1 MLHYDDVTFAFFA
14 RTYFCRSASVSLLSY
29 EVSLQNN
36 VSDFTMYESA
46 MNNDAMTTNLPKN
59 QPLDANISP
68 SPSTSETLSAQELSA
83 QQLAMKTSPTKGS
96 PVQKSTMPNELLED
110 NELLA
115 DHESAPDEH
124 TQELLQELSDDD
136 ELDELVDGELL
147 DEEDED
153 GDDAASVAGQ
163 AVPVIVDVTHTVV
176 EEEAGLRI
184 DKLASKVFT
193 DFSRAQ
199 LQGWITDGS
208 LLYNGSV
215 QKPKI
220 RVKAGDILHLS
231 TTLQQHSEDQPENI
245 DIEVVYEDDDVLVI
259 NKPVGMVVH
268 PGAGN
273 QTGTLVNALLYH
285 YPQQHHLPRAGLV
298 HRIDKDTSG
307 LLLIGKTKPAQ
318 MALMEQLK
326 DKSVYRHYQCVVAGD
341 AASLLRHRRIDAPIG
356 RHRNQRTKM
365 TVMTAGREA
374 VTHLLTVTPLNDNY
388 CLLDVSLETG
398 RTHQIRVHLS
408 HITYPIVGD
417 RVYGGRR
424 QLRAGLTEAQRQAI
438 NNFPR
443 QALHAYTLGFV
454 HPTTGEDI
462 EVTTPIPEDMQQL
475 MAVLSDGYDEE

>member
-1 MLHYDDVTFAFFA
+1 MND
-14 RTYFCRSASVSLLSY
+14 
-29 EVSLQNN
+29 N
-36 VSDFTMYESA
+36 A
-46 MNNDAMTTNLPKN
+46 MNNNPA
-59 QPLDANISP
+59 LDDQRVAKDLLA
-68 SPSTSETLSAQELSA
+68 TDELSDNNA
-83 QQLAMKTSPTKGS
+83 SDELDDGVA
-96 PVQKSTMPNELLED
+96 VDFDEENAELL
-110 NELLA
+110 
-115 DHESAPDEH
+115 
-124 TQELLQELSDDD
+124 DDD
-136 ELDELVDGELL
+136 ELL
-147 DEEDED
+147 DDEDED
-153 GDDAASVAGQ
+153 QDEESSYSDEPRVAGQ
-163 AVPVIVDVTHTVV
+163 PIPEVINVTHIVA
-176 EEEAGLRI
+176 ENEAGLRI
-184 DKLASKVFT
+184 DKVASLIFT

-199 LQGWITDGS
+199 LQGWIADGS
-208 LLYNGSV
+208 LLHNGKV
-215 QKPKI
+215 QKSKQ
-220 RVKAGDILHLS
+220 RVKPNDVLHLS
-231 TTLQQHSEDQPENI
+231 TTLQQHGEDQPENI
-245 DIEVVYEDDDVLVI
+245 DIEVVYEDEAVLVI

-318 MALMEQLK
+318 MALMAQLK

-341 AASLLRHRRIDAPIG
+341 QASLMRHRRIDAPIG

-374 VTHLLTVTPLNDNY
+374 VTHLLEVTALNDNY
-388 CLLDVSLETG
+388 TLLDVGLETG

-424 QLRAGLTEAQRQAI
+424 QLRSGLTDKQRETI
-438 NNFPR
+438 SNFPR
-443 QALHAYTLGFV
+443 QALHAYALGFV

-475 MAVLSDGYDEE
+475 IAVLSEGYFPE

>member
-1 MLHYDDVTFAFFA
+1 MSKSVT
-14 RTYFCRSASVSLLSY
+14 
-29 EVSLQNN
+29 NN
-36 VSDFTMYESA
+36 NT
-46 MNNDAMTTNLPKN
+46 MTTHLPPN
-59 QPLDANISP
+59 QSLDTDLSAQH
-68 SPSTSETLSAQELSA
+68 LSAQEPS
-83 QQLAMKTSPTKGS
+83 
-96 PVQKSTMPNELLED
+96 MPNKVLKSNESSDAKQLETDDRINAKPVSDDIIADDTLSQALED
-110 NELLA
+110 TVSEGSVSK
-115 DHESAPDEH
+115 D
-124 TQELLQELSDDD
+124 SDRLDD
-136 ELDELVDGELL
+136 EMI
-147 DEEDED
+147 EDYE
-153 GDDAASVAGQ
+153 DDADYEAPTAGQ
-163 AVPVIVDVTHTVV
+163 AVPVVIDVTYTVT

-184 DKLASKVFT
+184 DKLASLVFT

-199 LQGWITDGS
+199 LQGWISDGS
-208 LLYNGSV
+208 LLYNDSV

-220 RVKAGDILHLS
+220 RVKAGDVIHLS
-231 TTLQQHSEDQPENI
+231 TTLQQHGEDQPEDI
-245 DIEVVYEDDDVLVI
+245 DIDVVYEDDDVLVI

-318 MALMEQLK
+318 LALMDQLK

-374 VTHLLTVTPLNDNY
+374 VTHLLNVTPLNDNY
-388 CLLDVSLETG
+388 CLLDVALETG

-438 NNFPR
+438 TNFPR

-475 MAVLSDGYDEE
+475 MAVLGNGYDPE

>member
-1 MLHYDDVTFAFFA
+1 
-14 RTYFCRSASVSLLSY
+14 
-29 EVSLQNN
+29 
-36 VSDFTMYESA
+36 MYEFAMNDNA
-46 MNNDAMTTNLPKN
+46 MNNNPALDDQRVAKDLLATN
-59 QPLDANISP
+59 
-68 SPSTSETLSAQELSA
+68 ELSDNNA
-83 QQLAMKTSPTKGS
+83 SDELDDGVA
-96 PVQKSTMPNELLED
+96 VDFDEENAELL
-110 NELLA
+110 
-115 DHESAPDEH
+115 
-124 TQELLQELSDDD
+124 DDD
-136 ELDELVDGELL
+136 ELL
-147 DEEDED
+147 DDEDED
-153 GDDAASVAGQ
+153 QDEESSYSDEPRVAGQ
-163 AVPVIVDVTHTVV
+163 PIPEVINVTHIVA
-176 EEEAGLRI
+176 ENEAGLRI
-184 DKLASKVFT
+184 DKVASLIFT

-199 LQGWITDGS
+199 LQGWIADGS
-208 LLYNGSV
+208 LLHNGKV
-215 QKPKI
+215 QKSKQ
-220 RVKAGDILHLS
+220 RVKPNDVLHLS
-231 TTLQQHSEDQPENI
+231 TTLQQHGEDQPENI
-245 DIEVVYEDDDVLVI
+245 DIEVVYEDEAVLVI

-318 MALMEQLK
+318 MALMAQLK

-341 AASLLRHRRIDAPIG
+341 QASLMRHRRIDAPIG

-374 VTHLLTVTPLNDNY
+374 VTHLLEVTALNDNY
-388 CLLDVSLETG
+388 TLLDVGLETG

-424 QLRAGLTEAQRQAI
+424 QLRSGLTDKQRETI
-438 NNFPR
+438 SNFPR
-443 QALHAYTLGFV
+443 QALHAYALGFV

-475 MAVLSDGYDEE
+475 IAVLSEGYFPE

>member
-1 MLHYDDVTFAFFA
+1 MPNDVLNDSKPTDDTQMTLNEPLHDSVAAEEAAPEDSEILAYEEGDDSDEGDVIDDSEDDDAPA
-14 RTYFCRSASVSLLSY
+14 ADQAV
-29 EVSLQNN
+29 VN
-36 VSDFTMYESA
+36 VS
-46 MNNDAMTTNLPKN
+46 
-59 QPLDANISP
+59 
-68 SPSTSETLSAQELSA
+68 
-83 QQLAMKTSPTKGS
+83 
-96 PVQKSTMPNELLED
+96 
-110 NELLA
+110 
-115 DHESAPDEH
+115 
-124 TQELLQELSDDD
+124 
-136 ELDELVDGELL
+136 
-147 DEEDED
+147 
-153 GDDAASVAGQ
+153 
-163 AVPVIVDVTHTVV
+163 HTVT
-176 EEEAGLRI
+176 EDEAGLRI
-184 DKLASKVFT
+184 DKLASQVFT
-193 DFSRAQ
+193 DFSRVQ
-199 LQGWITDGS
+199 LQGWISDGS
-208 LLYNGSV
+208 LLHNGQV
-215 QKPKI
+215 QKPKV
-220 RVKAGDILHLS
+220 RVKAEDVLHLS

-245 DIEVVYEDDDVLVI
+245 AIDVVYEDDDVLVI
-259 NKPVGMVVH
+259 DKPVGMVVH

-374 VTHLLTVTPLNDNY
+374 VTHLLEVTPLNENY
-388 CLLDVSLETG
+388 CLLDVGLETG

-424 QLRAGLTEAQRQAI
+424 QLRAGLSDAQRQAI
-438 NNFPR
+438 SSFPR
-443 QALHAYTLGFV
+443 QALHAYALGFV

-462 EVTTPIPEDMQQL
+462 EVTTPLPEDMQTL
-475 MAVLSDGYDEE
+475 ISVLSDGYDDE

>member
-1 MLHYDDVTFAFFA
+1 
-14 RTYFCRSASVSLLSY
+14 
-29 EVSLQNN
+29 
-36 VSDFTMYESA
+36 
-46 MNNDAMTTNLPKN
+46 MTTNLSAN
-59 QPLDANISP
+59 QSTEDSLMTDSSTQGSLVPESTIS
-68 SPSTSETLSAQELSA
+68 
-83 QQLAMKTSPTKGS
+83 
-96 PVQKSTMPNELLED
+96 NELLTA
-110 NELLA
+110 NEQF
-115 DHESAPDEH
+115 DEH
-124 TQELLQELSDDD
+124 MDNQHIEEEHVSDDLLDD
-136 ELDELVDGELL
+136 ELL
-147 DEEDED
+147 DDEDEH
-153 GDDAASVAGQ
+153 GDDEVSVAGQ
-163 AVPVIVDVTHTVV
+163 AVPVLIDMTHTVV
-176 EEEAGLRI
+176 EDEAGLRI
-184 DKLASKVFT
+184 DKIASKIFT
-193 DFSRAQ
+193 DFSRVQ

-208 LLYNGSV
+208 LLYNGSA

-220 RVKAGDILHLS
+220 RVKAGDVLHLT
-231 TTLQQHSEDQPENI
+231 TTLEQHSEDQPENI
-245 DIEVVYEDDDVLVI
+245 AIDVVYEDDDVLVI

-318 MALMEQLK
+318 LALMEQLK

-341 AASLLRHRRIDAPIG
+341 AASLSRHRRIDAPIG

-374 VTHLLTVTPLNDNY
+374 VTHLLNVTALNGNY
-388 CLLDVSLETG
+388 CLLDIGLETG

-462 EVTTPIPEDMQQL
+462 EVTTPMPEDMQQL

>member
-1 MLHYDDVTFAFFA
+1 MK
-14 RTYFCRSASVSLLSY
+14 SAYKAL
-29 EVSLQNN
+29 
-36 VSDFTMYESA
+36 SDFTLYQSA
-46 MNNDAMTTNLPKN
+46 MNNDAMTTNFPKK
-59 QPLDANISP
+59 QPLD
-68 SPSTSETLSAQELSA
+68 TDMSAQEL
-83 QQLAMKTSPTKGS
+83 P
-96 PVQKSTMPNELLED
+96 MPNELL
-110 NELLA
+110 N
-115 DHESAPDEH
+115 DHQRALDEQTPDM
-124 TQELLQELSDDD
+124 SND
-136 ELDELVDGELL
+136 EFDELVAD
-147 DEEDED
+147 DIVDDEDEYED
-153 GDDAASVAGQ
+153 SEGSVVVAGQ
-163 AVPVIVDVTHTVV
+163 AVPVVIDVTHTVI
-176 EEEAGLRI
+176 EDEAGLRI
-184 DKLASKVFT
+184 DKLASKVFA

-208 LLYNGSV
+208 LLYNGTV

-220 RVKAGDILHLS
+220 RVKAG
-231 TTLQQHSEDQPENI
+231 
-245 DIEVVYEDDDVLVI
+245 DVLVI

-374 VTHLLTVTPLNDNY
+374 VTHLLNVTPLNDNY
-388 CLLDVSLETG
+388 CLLDVGLETG

-438 NNFPR
+438 NSFPR

-475 MAVLSDGYDEE
+475 MAVLSEGYDEE

>member
-1 MLHYDDVTFAFFA
+1 
-14 RTYFCRSASVSLLSY
+14 
-29 EVSLQNN
+29 
-36 VSDFTMYESA
+36 
-46 MNNDAMTTNLPKN
+46 MTN
-59 QPLDANISP
+59 
-68 SPSTSETLSAQELSA
+68 PSTHPISNHSLMTDSIAQE
-83 QQLAMKTSPTKGS
+83 SPN
-96 PVQKSTMPNELLED
+96 PMPNDVLNDSKPTDDTQMTLNEPLHDSVAAEEAAPED
-110 NELLA
+110 SEILA
-115 DHESAPDEH
+115 YEEGDESDEGDVIDDS
-124 TQELLQELSDDD
+124 EDDD
-136 ELDELVDGELL
+136 AP
-147 DEEDED
+147 
-153 GDDAASVAGQ
+153 AADQ
-163 AVPVIVDVTHTVV
+163 AVVNVIHTVT
-176 EEEAGLRI
+176 EDEAGLRI
-184 DKLASKVFT
+184 DKLASQVFT
-193 DFSRAQ
+193 DFSRVQ
-199 LQGWITDGS
+199 LQGWISDGS
-208 LLYNGSV
+208 LLHNGQV
-215 QKPKI
+215 QKPKV
-220 RVKAGDILHLS
+220 RVKAEDVLHLS

-245 DIEVVYEDDDVLVI
+245 AIDVVYEDDDVLVI
-259 NKPVGMVVH
+259 DKPVGMVVH

-374 VTHLLTVTPLNDNY
+374 VTHLLEVTPLNENY
-388 CLLDVSLETG
+388 CLLDVGLETG

-424 QLRAGLTEAQRQAI
+424 QLRAGLSDAQRQAI
-438 NNFPR
+438 SSFPR
-443 QALHAYTLGFV
+443 QALHAYALGFV

-462 EVTTPIPEDMQQL
+462 EVTTPLPEDMQTL
-475 MAVLSDGYDEE
+475 ISVLSDGYDDE

>member
-59 QPLDANISP
+59 QPLDANIS
-68 SPSTSETLSAQELSA
+68 TSETLSAQELSA

-115 DHESAPDEH
+115 DHESAPDE
-124 TQELLQELSDDD
+124 QMQELSDDD

>member
-1 MLHYDDVTFAFFA
+1 MLHYGDVTFAFFA

-59 QPLDANISP
+59 QPLDANIST
-68 SPSTSETLSAQELSA
+68 SPLTSETLSAQELSA

-115 DHESAPDEH
+115 DHESAPDE
-124 TQELLQELSDDD
+124 QMQELSDDD

-147 DEEDED
+147 DEDDED

>member
-1 MLHYDDVTFAFFA
+1 MK
-14 RTYFCRSASVSLLSY
+14 SAY
-29 EVSLQNN
+29 KA
-36 VSDFTMYESA
+36 VSDFTLYQSA
-46 MNNDAMTTNLPKN
+46 MNNDAMTTNFPKK
-59 QPLDANISP
+59 QQLD
-68 SPSTSETLSAQELSA
+68 TDMSAQEL
-83 QQLAMKTSPTKGS
+83 P
-96 PVQKSTMPNELLED
+96 MPNELL
-110 NELLA
+110 N
-115 DHESAPDEH
+115 DHQRALDEQTPDM
-124 TQELLQELSDDD
+124 SND
-136 ELDELVDGELL
+136 EFDELVAD
-147 DEEDED
+147 DIVDDEDED
-153 GDDAASVAGQ
+153 EYEDSEDSVVVAGQ
-163 AVPVIVDVTHTVV
+163 AVPVVIDVTHTVI
-176 EEEAGLRI
+176 EDEAGLRI
-184 DKLASKVFT
+184 DKLASKVFA

-208 LLYNGSV
+208 LLYNGTV

-220 RVKAGDILHLS
+220 RVKAGDVLHLS

-374 VTHLLTVTPLNDNY
+374 VTHLLNVTPLNDNY
-388 CLLDVSLETG
+388 CLLDVGLETG

-475 MAVLSDGYDEE
+475 MAVLSEGYDEE

>member
-1 MLHYDDVTFAFFA
+1 
-14 RTYFCRSASVSLLSY
+14 
-29 EVSLQNN
+29 
-36 VSDFTMYESA
+36 
-46 MNNDAMTTNLPKN
+46 MNNNAMTTNVTPKQTN
-59 QPLDANISP
+59 DN
-68 SPSTSETLSAQELSA
+68 ELSA
-83 QQLAMKTSPTKGS
+83 QPLFEQD
-96 PVQKSTMPNELLED
+96 ELLND
-110 NELLA
+110 DALLDA
-115 DHESAPDEH
+115 ALLNDGSDEESALEYEEIDAYGDE
-124 TQELLQELSDDD
+124 SYDD
-136 ELDELVDGELL
+136 ESYEP
-147 DEEDED
+147 
-153 GDDAASVAGQ
+153 DAAGQ
-163 AVPVIVDVTHTVV
+163 VIPQVINMTHTVT

-184 DKLASKVFT
+184 DKLASQAFT

-199 LQGWITDGS
+199 LQGWISDGS
-208 LLYNGSV
+208 LLHNGSV
-215 QKPKI
+215 QKPKQ
-220 RVKAGDILHLS
+220 RVKAGDVIHLS

-245 DIEVVYEDDDVLVI
+245 AIDVVYEDEHVLII

-268 PGAGN
+268 HGAGN

-341 AASLLRHRRIDAPIG
+341 QASLMRHRRIDAPIG

-374 VTHLLTVTPLNDNY
+374 VTHLLNITALNDNY
-388 CLLDVSLETG
+388 CLLDVGLETG

-438 NNFPR
+438 SNFPR
-443 QALHAYTLGFV
+443 QALHAYALGFV

-475 MAVLSDGYDEE
+475 IAVLSDGYEDE

>member
-1 MLHYDDVTFAFFA
+1 
-14 RTYFCRSASVSLLSY
+14 
-29 EVSLQNN
+29 
-36 VSDFTMYESA
+36 
-46 MNNDAMTTNLPKN
+46 
-59 QPLDANISP
+59 
-68 SPSTSETLSAQELSA
+68 
-83 QQLAMKTSPTKGS
+83 
-96 PVQKSTMPNELLED
+96 MPNDVLNDSKPTDDTQMTLNEPLHDSVAVEEAAPED
-110 NELLA
+110 SEILA
-115 DHESAPDEH
+115 YEEGDDSDEGDVIDDS
-124 TQELLQELSDDD
+124 EDDD
-136 ELDELVDGELL
+136 AP
-147 DEEDED
+147 
-153 GDDAASVAGQ
+153 AADQ
-163 AVPVIVDVTHTVV
+163 AVVNVIHTVT
-176 EEEAGLRI
+176 EDEAGLRI
-184 DKLASKVFT
+184 DKLASQVFT
-193 DFSRAQ
+193 DFSRVQ
-199 LQGWITDGS
+199 LQGWIGDGS
-208 LLYNGSV
+208 LLHNGQV
-215 QKPKI
+215 QKPKV
-220 RVKAGDILHLS
+220 RVKAEDVLHLS

-245 DIEVVYEDDDVLVI
+245 AIDVVYEDDDVLVI
-259 NKPVGMVVH
+259 DKPVGMVVH

-374 VTHLLTVTPLNDNY
+374 VTHLLEVTPLNENY
-388 CLLDVSLETG
+388 CLLDVGLETG

-424 QLRAGLTEAQRQAI
+424 QLRAGLSDAQRQAI
-438 NNFPR
+438 SSFPR
-443 QALHAYTLGFV
+443 QALHAYALGFV

-462 EVTTPIPEDMQQL
+462 EVTTPLPEDMQTL
-475 MAVLSDGYDEE
+475 ISVLSDGYDDE

>member
-1 MLHYDDVTFAFFA
+1 
-14 RTYFCRSASVSLLSY
+14 
-29 EVSLQNN
+29 
-36 VSDFTMYESA
+36 
-46 MNNDAMTTNLPKN
+46 MNNNTKNNLTNTDSMTDT
-59 QPLDANISP
+59 
-68 SPSTSETLSAQELSA
+68 ELSMQEVPA
-83 QQLAMKTSPTKGS
+83 LQANAVDDYSDDHANDHDNQL
-96 PVQKSTMPNELLED
+96 LD
-110 NELLA
+110 
-115 DHESAPDEH
+115 
-124 TQELLQELSDDD
+124 DDD
-136 ELDELVDGELL
+136 ELLGDDLLDDELL
-147 DEEDED
+147 DAGDHEER
-153 GDDAASVAGQ
+153 VVGQ
-163 AVPVIVDVTHTVV
+163 PIPEVINVTHTVL
-176 EEEAGLRI
+176 EKEAGLRI
-184 DKLASKVFT
+184 DKLAALAFT

-208 LLYNGSV
+208 LLHNGKT
-215 QKPKI
+215 QKSKQ
-220 RVKAGDILHLS
+220 RVKLGDVLHLS
-231 TTLQQHSEDQPENI
+231 TTLQQHSQDMPENI
-245 DIEVVYEDDDVLVI
+245 AIDVVYEDETVLVI

-341 AASLLRHRRIDAPIG
+341 QASLARHRRIDAPIG

-374 VTHLLTVTPLNDNY
+374 VTHMLDITPLNDNY
-388 CLLDVSLETG
+388 CLLDVGLETG

-438 NNFPR
+438 GNFPR
-443 QALHAYTLGFV
+443 QALHAYALGFV
-454 HPTTGEDI
+454 HPITGEDI

-475 MAVLSDGYDEE
+475 IAVLSEGYDPE

>member
-1 MLHYDDVTFAFFA
+1 
-14 RTYFCRSASVSLLSY
+14 
-29 EVSLQNN
+29 
-36 VSDFTMYESA
+36 
-46 MNNDAMTTNLPKN
+46 
-59 QPLDANISP
+59 
-68 SPSTSETLSAQELSA
+68 
-83 QQLAMKTSPTKGS
+83 
-96 PVQKSTMPNELLED
+96 MPNDVLNDSKPTDDTQMTPNEPLHDSVAAEAAPED
-110 NELLA
+110 SEIFA
-115 DHESAPDEH
+115 YEEGDDSDEGDVIDDS
-124 TQELLQELSDDD
+124 EDDD
-136 ELDELVDGELL
+136 AP
-147 DEEDED
+147 
-153 GDDAASVAGQ
+153 AADQ
-163 AVPVIVDVTHTVV
+163 AVVNVTHTVT
-176 EEEAGLRI
+176 EDEAGLRI
-184 DKLASKVFT
+184 DKLASQVFT
-193 DFSRAQ
+193 DFSRVQ
-199 LQGWITDGS
+199 LQGWISDGS
-208 LLYNGSV
+208 LLHNGQV
-215 QKPKI
+215 QKPKV
-220 RVKAGDILHLS
+220 RVKAGDVLHLS

-245 DIEVVYEDDDVLVI
+245 AIDIVYEDDDVLVI
-259 NKPVGMVVH
+259 DKPVGMVVH

-374 VTHLLTVTPLNDNY
+374 VTHLLEVTPLNENY
-388 CLLDVSLETG
+388 CLLDVGLETG

-424 QLRAGLTEAQRQAI
+424 QLRAGLSDAQRQAI
-438 NNFPR
+438 SSFPR
-443 QALHAYTLGFV
+443 QALHAYALGFV

-462 EVTTPIPEDMQQL
+462 EVTTPLPEDMQTL
-475 MAVLSDGYDEE
+475 ISVLSDGYDDE

>member
-1 MLHYDDVTFAFFA
+1 
-14 RTYFCRSASVSLLSY
+14 
-29 EVSLQNN
+29 
-36 VSDFTMYESA
+36 MYEFAMNDNA
-46 MNNDAMTTNLPKN
+46 MNNNPA
-59 QPLDANISP
+59 LDDQRVAKDLLA
-68 SPSTSETLSAQELSA
+68 TDELSDNNA
-83 QQLAMKTSPTKGS
+83 SDELDDGVA
-96 PVQKSTMPNELLED
+96 VDFDEENAELL
-110 NELLA
+110 
-115 DHESAPDEH
+115 
-124 TQELLQELSDDD
+124 DDD
-136 ELDELVDGELL
+136 ELL
-147 DEEDED
+147 DDEDED
-153 GDDAASVAGQ
+153 QDEESSYSDEPRVAGQ
-163 AVPVIVDVTHTVV
+163 PIPEVINVTHIVA
-176 EEEAGLRI
+176 ENEAGLRI
-184 DKLASKVFT
+184 DKVASLIFT

-199 LQGWITDGS
+199 LQGWIADGS
-208 LLYNGSV
+208 LLHNGKV
-215 QKPKI
+215 QKSKQ
-220 RVKAGDILHLS
+220 RVKPNDVLHLS
-231 TTLQQHSEDQPENI
+231 TTLQQHGEDQPENI
-245 DIEVVYEDDDVLVI
+245 DIEVVYEDEAVLVI

-318 MALMEQLK
+318 MALMAQLK

-341 AASLLRHRRIDAPIG
+341 QASLMRHRRIDAPIG

-374 VTHLLTVTPLNDNY
+374 VTHLLEVTALNDNY
-388 CLLDVSLETG
+388 TLLDVGLETG

-424 QLRAGLTEAQRQAI
+424 QLRSGLTDKQRETI
-438 NNFPR
+438 SNFPR
-443 QALHAYTLGFV
+443 QALHAYALGFV

-475 MAVLSDGYDEE
+475 IAVLSEGYFPE

>member
-1 MLHYDDVTFAFFA
+1 
-14 RTYFCRSASVSLLSY
+14 
-29 EVSLQNN
+29 
-36 VSDFTMYESA
+36 MYESA

-68 SPSTSETLSAQELSA
+68 SPLTSDTLSAQELSA

-115 DHESAPDEH
+115 DHESAPDE
-124 TQELLQELSDDD
+124 QMQELSDDD

-147 DEEDED
+147 DEEDDED

>member
-1 MLHYDDVTFAFFA
+1 
-14 RTYFCRSASVSLLSY
+14 
-29 EVSLQNN
+29 
-36 VSDFTMYESA
+36 MYESA

-68 SPSTSETLSAQELSA
+68 SPLTSETLSAQELSA
-83 QQLAMKTSPTKGS
+83 QHLAMKNSPTKGS
-96 PVQKSTMPNELLED
+96 PVQKSTIPNELLED

-115 DHESAPDEH
+115 DHESAPDE
-124 TQELLQELSDDD
+124 QMQELSDD

-153 GDDAASVAGQ
+153 GDDDAASVAGQ
-163 AVPVIVDVTHTVV
+163 VVPVIVDVTHTVV

-220 RVKAGDILHLS
+220 RVKAGDVLHLS
-231 TTLQQHSEDQPENI
+231 TTLEQHSEDQPENI
-245 DIEVVYEDDDVLVI
+245 DIDVVYEDDDVLVI

>member
-1 MLHYDDVTFAFFA
+1 MNIVT
-14 RTYFCRSASVSLLSY
+14 
-29 EVSLQNN
+29 
-36 VSDFTMYESA
+36 YESA
-46 MNNDAMTTNLPKN
+46 MNNNAMITNVPPK
-59 QPLDANISP
+59 QMSDM
-68 SPSTSETLSAQELSA
+68 ELSA
-83 QQLAMKTSPTKGS
+83 QQPSAQDDVSID
-96 PVQKSTMPNELLED
+96 NDLLDD
-110 NELLA
+110 NSLDES
-115 DHESAPDEH
+115 ESAFDDE
-124 TQELLQELSDDD
+124 EIDNDDD
-136 ELDELVDGELL
+136 EQ
-147 DEEDED
+147 
-153 GDDAASVAGQ
+153 DDDSAPSAGQ
-163 AVPVIVDVTHTVV
+163 ATPQVIDVTHTVA
-176 EEEAGLRI
+176 ENEAGLRI
-184 DKLASKVFT
+184 DKLASQVFT

-199 LQGWITDGS
+199 LQNWVSDGS

-215 QKPKI
+215 QKPKQ
-220 RVKAGDILHLS
+220 RVKAGDVIHLS

-245 DIEVVYEDDDVLVI
+245 DIDVVYEDDAVLVI

-341 AASLLRHRRIDAPIG
+341 AASLMRHRRIDAPIG

-374 VTHLLTVTPLNDNY
+374 VTHLLNVTALNGNY
-388 CLLDVSLETG
+388 CLLDVGLETG

-424 QLRAGLTEAQRQAI
+424 QLRAGLTEAQRNAI
-438 NNFPR
+438 SRFPR
-443 QALHAYTLGFV
+443 QALHAYELGFV

-462 EVTTPIPEDMQQL
+462 EVMTPLPEDMQQL
-475 MAVLSDGYDEE
+475 IAVLNDGYDDE

>member
-1 MLHYDDVTFAFFA
+1 
-14 RTYFCRSASVSLLSY
+14 
-29 EVSLQNN
+29 
-36 VSDFTMYESA
+36 
-46 MNNDAMTTNLPKN
+46 
-59 QPLDANISP
+59 
-68 SPSTSETLSAQELSA
+68 
-83 QQLAMKTSPTKGS
+83 
-96 PVQKSTMPNELLED
+96 MPNDVLNNSELPDNNQSMLDEQSHSDHVLED
-110 NELLA
+110 AVSEEATLKDSDVLDDDMIDSSDEDA
-115 DHESAPDEH
+115 DDIDD
-124 TQELLQELSDDD
+124 SDDD
-136 ELDELVDGELL
+136 E
-147 DEEDED
+147 
-153 GDDAASVAGQ
+153 ASAAGQ
-163 AVPVIVDVTHTVV
+163 VVPVIINMTHTVI
-176 EEEAGLRI
+176 EDEAGLRI
-184 DKLASKVFT
+184 DKLASKIFT
-193 DFSRAQ
+193 DFSRVQ
-199 LQGWITDGS
+199 LQGWISDGS

-220 RVKAGDILHLS
+220 RVRAGDVLQLT
-231 TTLQQHSEDQPENI
+231 TTLEQHSEDQPENI
-245 DIEVVYEDDDVLVI
+245 DIDVVYEDDDVLVI

-318 MALMEQLK
+318 LALMEQLK

-341 AASLLRHRRIDAPIG
+341 AASLSRHRRIDAPIG

-374 VTHLLTVTPLNDNY
+374 VTHLLNVTALNGNY
-388 CLLDVSLETG
+388 CLLDVGLETG

-408 HITYPIVGD
+408 HVTYPIVGD

-462 EVTTPIPEDMQQL
+462 EVTTPLPEDMQQL
-475 MAVLSDGYDEE
+475 MAVLSDGYDDE

>member
-1 MLHYDDVTFAFFA
+1 
-14 RTYFCRSASVSLLSY
+14 
-29 EVSLQNN
+29 
-36 VSDFTMYESA
+36 
-46 MNNDAMTTNLPKN
+46 
-59 QPLDANISP
+59 
-68 SPSTSETLSAQELSA
+68 
-83 QQLAMKTSPTKGS
+83 
-96 PVQKSTMPNELLED
+96 MPNDVLNDSKPTDDTQITLNEQLHDSVAAEEAAPED
-110 NELLA
+110 SEILA
-115 DHESAPDEH
+115 YEEGDD
-124 TQELLQELSDDD
+124 SDDSD
-136 ELDELVDGELL
+136 NGDVID
-147 DEEDED
+147 DSED
-153 GDDAASVAGQ
+153 DDAPAADQ
-163 AVPVIVDVTHTVV
+163 AVVNVIHTVT
-176 EEEAGLRI
+176 EDEAGLRI
-184 DKLASKVFT
+184 DKLASQVFT
-193 DFSRAQ
+193 DFSRVQ
-199 LQGWITDGS
+199 LQGWISDGS
-208 LLYNGSV
+208 LLHNGQV
-215 QKPKI
+215 QKPKV
-220 RVKAGDILHLS
+220 RVKAEDVLHLS

-245 DIEVVYEDDDVLVI
+245 AIDVVYEDDDVLVI
-259 NKPVGMVVH
+259 DKPVGMVVH

-374 VTHLLTVTPLNDNY
+374 VTHLLEVTPLNENY
-388 CLLDVSLETG
+388 CLLDVGLETG

-424 QLRAGLTEAQRQAI
+424 QLRAGLSDAQRQAI
-438 NNFPR
+438 SSFPR
-443 QALHAYTLGFV
+443 QALHAYALGFV

-462 EVTTPIPEDMQQL
+462 EVTTPLPEDMQTL
-475 MAVLSDGYDEE
+475 ISVLSDGYDDE

>member
-1 MLHYDDVTFAFFA
+1 
-14 RTYFCRSASVSLLSY
+14 
-29 EVSLQNN
+29 
-36 VSDFTMYESA
+36 
-46 MNNDAMTTNLPKN
+46 MNNNAMTTHLPPN
-59 QPLDANISP
+59 QSRQTDS
-68 SPSTSETLSAQELSA
+68 SAQE
-83 QQLAMKTSPTKGS
+83 SP
-96 PVQKSTMPNELLED
+96 MPNDVLNNSELPDDNQSMLDEQCHSDHVLED
-110 NELLA
+110 AVSEEAMLKDSDVL
-115 DHESAPDEH
+115 DDDMIDSSDED
-124 TQELLQELSDDD
+124 TDDIDDSDDD
-136 ELDELVDGELL
+136 EAS
-147 DEEDED
+147 
-153 GDDAASVAGQ
+153 AASQV
-163 AVPVIVDVTHTVV
+163 VPVIINMTHTVI
-176 EEEAGLRI
+176 EDEAGLRI
-184 DKLASKVFT
+184 DKLASKIFT
-193 DFSRAQ
+193 DFSRVQ
-199 LQGWITDGS
+199 LQGWISDGS
-208 LLYNGSV
+208 LLYNGGV

-220 RVKAGDILHLS
+220 RVRAGDVLQLT
-231 TTLQQHSEDQPENI
+231 TTLEQHSEDQPENI
-245 DIEVVYEDDDVLVI
+245 DIDVVYEDDDVLVI

-318 MALMEQLK
+318 LALMEQLK

-341 AASLLRHRRIDAPIG
+341 AASLSRHRRIDAPIG

-374 VTHLLTVTPLNDNY
+374 VTHLLNVTALNGNY
-388 CLLDVSLETG
+388 CLLDVGLETG

-408 HITYPIVGD
+408 HVTYPIVGD

-462 EVTTPIPEDMQQL
+462 EVTTPLPEDMQQL
-475 MAVLSDGYDEE
+475 MAVLSDGYDDE

>member
-1 MLHYDDVTFAFFA
+1 
-14 RTYFCRSASVSLLSY
+14 
-29 EVSLQNN
+29 
-36 VSDFTMYESA
+36 
-46 MNNDAMTTNLPKN
+46 MNNNATTTHLPPN
-59 QPLDANISP
+59 QSLDTDS
-68 SPSTSETLSAQELSA
+68 SAQE
-83 QQLAMKTSPTKGS
+83 SPMTNDVLKNS
-96 PVQKSTMPNELLED
+96 ELLDD
-110 NELLA
+110 NQPALDEQLHDDATSEEVMLPDSDA
-115 DHESAPDEH
+115 DDIDDGDIDDSDIDD
-124 TQELLQELSDDD
+124 SDDD
-136 ELDELVDGELL
+136 EP
-147 DEEDED
+147 
-153 GDDAASVAGQ
+153 SVSGP
-163 AVPVIVDVTHTVV
+163 AVPVAIELTHTVT
-176 EEEAGLRI
+176 EDQSGLRI
-184 DKLASKVFT
+184 DKVASLAFK
-193 DFSRAQ
+193 DFSRVQ
-199 LQGWITDGS
+199 IQGWITDGS

-215 QKPKI
+215 QKPKV
-220 RVKAGDILHLS
+220 RVKADDVLHLS
-231 TTLQQHSEDQPENI
+231 TTLEQHSEDQPENI
-245 DIEVVYEDDDVLVI
+245 DIDVVYEDDDVLVI

-341 AASLLRHRRIDAPIG
+341 KASLTRHRHIDAPIG

-374 VTHLLTVTPLNDNY
+374 ITHLLKVTPLNGNY
-388 CLLDVSLETG
+388 CLLDVGLETG

-424 QLRAGLTEAQRQAI
+424 QLRAGLTEAQRQTI

-454 HPTTGEDI
+454 HPTTGEDM
-462 EVTTPIPEDMQQL
+462 EVTTPLPEDMQQL
-475 MAVLSDGYDEE
+475 IAVLSDGYDAE